1 MKKRRL
7 YNQLF
12 RGKVGQDK
20 AVVLITKCY
29 IGIFYEY
36 RLKHFLLKKDNCV
49 IRDCTKFDFDKKV
62 YTEKYEL
69 EGTWYKV
76 RDVAGLGIEI
86 DENEAVKH
94 DFQYWETPHLHRKDG
109 SLTNW

>member
-29 IGIFYEY
+29 IGIFYES
-36 RLKHFLLKKDNCV
+36 RLKLFSLKKDNCV
-49 IRDCTKFDFDKKV
+49 IRDCTKFDFDKI
-62 YTEKYEL
+62 YEVINDAATAYRGVIPGDCWKEPYMPAQEL
-69 EGTWYKV
+69 TDEISAGV
-76 RDVAGLGIEI
+76 RFQGFE
-86 DENEAVKH
+86 EAPTVI
-94 DFQYWETPHLHRKDG
+94 
-109 SLTNW
+109 